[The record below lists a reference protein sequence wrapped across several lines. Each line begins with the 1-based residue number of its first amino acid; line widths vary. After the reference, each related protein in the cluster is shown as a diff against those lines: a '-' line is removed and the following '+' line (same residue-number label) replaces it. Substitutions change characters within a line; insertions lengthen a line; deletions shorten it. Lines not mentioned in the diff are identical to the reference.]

1 LLVDSASEL
10 LKECAVPRLSVV
22 AVLSLLLCALA
33 PAFAAERNL
42 TPGCR
47 LAANDPLRAEIDQ
60 MMREGAAYEEQQ
72 RLTLEEKVRQLG
84 RTRGWTKAE
93 EDHYLQRLV
102 AGGINA
108 SFDQTLAVAAAFI
121 QICEEQ
127 TDGYQR
133 SDAVRLF
140 REFYVVEER
149 QWQSLHQLIDSEIA
163 RAEQETGMH

>member
-1 LLVDSASEL
+1 M
-10 LKECAVPRLSVV
+10 PRLRVV
-22 AVLSLLLCALA
+22 AVVSLLLCALPA
-33 PAFAAERNL
+33 AFAAERNP

-60 MMREGAAYEEQQ
+60 MMRAGAAYEEQQ
-72 RLTLEEKVRQLG
+72 RLLLEDKVRQLG
-84 RTRGWTKAE
+84 RTRGWTRAE
-93 EDHYLQRLV
+93 EDHYLQRMV

-108 SFDQTLAVAAAFI
+108 SWDQTLAVAAAFI

-133 SDAVRLF
+133 SAAVRLF

-149 QWQSLHQLIDSEIA
+149 QWQSLHQMIDREMA
-163 RAEQETGMH
+163 RAEQETGMQ